1 MQLIRSFLIYV
12 LMSSQLLLAQSSYL
26 DRPDLL
32 AMADS
37 CLRHTYN
44 FSFDQ
49 ARFYQQKLESI
60 SPHHPAPCF
69 LDALIIYWENFPM
82 TPENKNTQIFINLLN
97 QSVDRSEWMLQ
108 NEKNRLEG
116 IFFDLFSRAFKA
128 MFWADN
134 GKSVKVIPDLGTMY
148 SHTKEGFELMDQFSE
163 FYFSTGLYNYYIEA
177 YPEAHPAYKPLVS
190 FMHDGDRKLGL
201 EQLNH
206 AINHT
211 SYVKVESL
219 LFMTLI
225 QLNYEND
232 LENASL
238 FAERLNNSYPRNSYF
253 RGLRIIILLY
263 LHQFDQ
269 AGELLDRPIKKRD
282 NYSDMITTMAV
293 AFISEKK
300 GEFAE
305 AEKKYSSTIDLAD
318 IIGPFGD
325 TYKAIAYMGLSRISE
340 GKGLYDEAKRY
351 ARKAADYT
359 SYSFILGD

>member
-1 MQLIRSFLIYV
+1 
-12 LMSSQLLLAQSSYL
+12 MSSPGLNAQSTYL
-26 DRPDLL
+26 NRPDLL
-32 AMADS
+32 AMANS
-37 CLRHTYN
+37 CLEHTYN

-60 SPHHPAPCF
+60 SPGHPAPFF
-69 LDALIIYWENFPM
+69 LEALIIYWENFPL
-82 TPENKNTQIFINLLN
+82 TPENTHADIFINLLN
-97 QSVDRSEWMLQ
+97 KSVDLAEWMM
-108 NEKNRLEG
+108 EREETRLEG

-148 SHTKEGFELMDQFSE
+148 NHTREGFELMDQFSE
-163 FYFSTGLYNYYIEA
+163 FYFSTGLYNYYVEA
-177 YPEAHPAYKPLVS
+177 YPESHPAYKPLVS
-190 FMHDGDRKLGL
+190 FMHEGDRKLGL

-206 AINHT
+206 AIHYT

-232 LENASL
+232 LETASH
-238 FAERLNNSYPRNSYF
+238 FAERLNSTYPRNTYF

-263 LHQFDQ
+263 LNQFDKVTD
-269 AGELLDRPIKKRD
+269 LLGQTIKKSD
-282 NYSDMITTMAV
+282 TYSELISTMAR
-293 AFISEKK
+293 AYMSEMK
-300 GEFAE
+300 GDKAD
-305 AEKKYSSTIDLAD
+305 AEKKYKSTIELAD

-325 TYKAIAYMGLSRISE
+325 IYKAIGYMGLSKLAN
-340 GKGLYDEAKRY
+340 GKGLNDEAKRY
-351 ARKAADYT
+351 ARKAADHT